1 MQISLKN
8 RVCGKKEFQG
18 GFVRS
23 VFPSSTVDIL
33 KSQLPSGL
41 CSIQDFMESSA
52 HGPVLVAAPVLQG
65 ASAETF
71 QGGNAGEYND
81 ISVGLVFY
89 WLNVTEQ
96 LGPGS
101 DQ

>member
-1 MQISLKN
+1 
-8 RVCGKKEFQG
+8 
-18 GFVRS
+18 
-23 VFPSSTVDIL
+23 
-33 KSQLPSGL
+33 
-41 CSIQDFMESSA
+41 MESSA

-101 DQ
+101 DQWINYNYFFQTWSDKRKITGQKKKK